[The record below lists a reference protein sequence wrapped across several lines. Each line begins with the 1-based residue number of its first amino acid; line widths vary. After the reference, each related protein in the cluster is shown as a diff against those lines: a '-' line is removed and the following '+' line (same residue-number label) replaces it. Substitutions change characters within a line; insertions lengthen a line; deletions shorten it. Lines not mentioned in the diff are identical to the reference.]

1 MAMVF
6 KGDPIISK
14 VVSRED
20 GKEESQ
26 FCSKL
31 LFDTK
36 AYGLWYGFFFFREI
50 IADPEIICK
59 SWFHDFFS
67 VHSVGKWTTQYS
79 VEKREILSQ
88 WKKILEINYLVISL
102 V

>member
-6 KGDPIISK
+6 KGDPIILK

-36 AYGLWYGFFFFREI
+36 AYGL
-50 IADPEIICK
+50 
-59 SWFHDFFS
+59 
-67 VHSVGKWTTQYS
+67 
-79 VEKREILSQ
+79 
-88 WKKILEINYLVISL
+88 
-102 V
+102 

>member
-26 FCSKL
+26 FCSNL
-31 LFDTK
+31 LFYTK
-36 AYGLWYGFFFFREI
+36 AYGL
-50 IADPEIICK
+50 CK
-59 SWFHDFFS
+59 EKKNPYQSFDMHMDFF
-67 VHSVGKWTTQYS
+67 
-79 VEKREILSQ
+79 LP
-88 WKKILEINYLVISL
+88 
-102 V
+102 

>member
-14 VVSRED
+14 VVSREY

-26 FCSKL
+26 FCSNL
-31 LFDTK
+31 LFYTK
-36 AYGLWYGFFFFREI
+36 AHMDFDMDFFFFREI

-59 SWFHDFFS
+59 S
-67 VHSVGKWTTQYS
+67 
-79 VEKREILSQ
+79 
-88 WKKILEINYLVISL
+88 
-102 V
+102 

>member
-26 FCSKL
+26 FCSNL
-31 LFDTK
+31 LFYTK
-36 AYGLWYGFFFFREI
+36 AYGL
-50 IADPEIICK
+50 
-59 SWFHDFFS
+59 
-67 VHSVGKWTTQYS
+67 
-79 VEKREILSQ
+79 
-88 WKKILEINYLVISL
+88 
-102 V
+102 